1 MARSCADRSRRAM
14 PRLIAARSAAYL
26 HRMARDDTPPVFTA
40 TLTPQ
45 RSLDRHGLWV
55 AAGVLGVAG
64 AAVAVLFLALG
75 AWPVVGFVGIE
86 IAVVIAV
93 LLLHHRRGRTVE
105 EVVLDARTLTVTR
118 RRGRRAV
125 TRWEFPPGWLR
136 VTVVDDE
143 HGRPAGVMLASHG
156 RRLAVGRFLTP
167 EEQAAFAAAL
177 RAALAAWRAPY
188 SVAC

>member
-14 PRLIAARSAAYL
+14 PRLIDPRVPTYL
-26 HRMARDDTPPVFTA
+26 RGMARDDAPPVFTA

-45 RSLDRHGLWV
+45 RSLSRQGV
-55 AAGVLGVAG
+55 VIAAAVLGISGTAI
-64 AAVAVLFLALG
+64 AVLFLALG
-75 AWPVVGFVGIE
+75 AWPVVGFVGVE
-86 IAVVIAV
+86 IALAIAV
-93 LLLHHRRGRTVE
+93 LLLHHRLGRTTE
-105 EVVLDARTLTVTR
+105 EVVLDGRALTVTR

-143 HGRPAGVMLASHG
+143 HGRPAGVLLASHG
-156 RRLAVGRFLTP
+156 RRLAVGRFLSG

-177 RAALAAWRAPY
+177 SAALAAWRAPY
-188 SVAC
+188 SAGR

>member
-1 MARSCADRSRRAM
+1 MRGPIAPRNA
-14 PRLIAARSAAYL
+14 RLIDTQSPTYL
-26 HRMARDDTPPVFTA
+26 RGMTRDGTPPVFTA
-40 TLTPQ
+40 TLSPQ
-45 RSLDRHGLWV
+45 RSLDRRGLWI

-64 AAVAVLFLALG
+64 TAIAVLFLALG

-86 IAVVIAV
+86 IALVIAV
-93 LLLHHRRGRTVE
+93 LLLHHRLGRTTE
-105 EVVLDARTLTVTR
+105 EVVLDARALTVTR
-118 RRGRRAV
+118 RRGRRTV

-136 VTVVDDE
+136 VTMVDDE
-143 HGRPAGVMLASHG
+143 HGRPAGVLLASHG